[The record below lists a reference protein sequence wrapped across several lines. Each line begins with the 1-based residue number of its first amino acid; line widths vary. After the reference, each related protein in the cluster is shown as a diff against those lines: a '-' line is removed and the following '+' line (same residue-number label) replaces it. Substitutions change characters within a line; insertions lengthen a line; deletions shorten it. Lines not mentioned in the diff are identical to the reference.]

1 MSTAS
6 APTSLANQPRAK
18 LGYAWYVVIILTTLY
33 MLSFV
38 DRTILSLLVGSI
50 KRDLGI
56 SDTRIG
62 LLQGLSF
69 ALFYTIMGLP
79 LGRLADTRSRRNL
92 VAACVVVWSIFTSAC
107 SVAKSFWSLFFT
119 RIGVGV
125 GEAGLSPAAY
135 SLISDYFPPEKLGVA
150 ISVYYMGVFL
160 GSSLA
165 LLVGG
170 VVVDTMAR
178 IHTVTLPLLGT
189 IASWR
194 VTFLIVGLPG
204 LLGAMLVYTIKE
216 PLRLNMLKSA
226 QGGVAKV
233 SFGEALGQMRIRW
246 QSLGGIS
253 LAMVFQSMANYA
265 LVSWGP
271 AYFSRVHGWTAGQS
285 GKALATILLIA
296 GCGGMYIG
304 GRLSDLW
311 QKRGLDEAPM
321 RVMVIGAIGTGV
333 LLPIGTLLSDVRWT
347 LALLFAGVFFLAL
360 PMGISAAAL
369 QRIFPNQ
376 VRGMVSALY
385 LFILNIGGLTLG
397 PLLPGVFNDYLFHN
411 GKMIGYSLSI
421 TMARRRPMLITLL
434 AASALS
440 CALSD
445 DGGHHRRGLTRPPGP
460 SEAVDPSKVPAFTCR
475 VSKGKP

>member
-1 MSTAS
+1 MTPAS
-6 APTSLANQPRAK
+6 AQSSSANPPSGRAK
-18 LGYAWYVVIILTTLY
+18 PSLRYAWYVVIVLTGLY

-50 KRDLGI
+50 KRDLGV

-92 VAACVVVWSIFTSAC
+92 IAAGVVVWSLFTSAC
-107 SVAKSFWSLFFT
+107 SFAKSFWSLFFT

-135 SLISDYFPPEKLGVA
+135 SLISDYFPPDRLGVA

-204 LLGAMLVYTIKE
+204 LLCALLVYTIKE
-216 PLRLNMLKSA
+216 PLRLNMLRSA
-226 QGGVAKV
+226 QGNPAKL
-233 SFGEALGQMRIRW
+233 SFGQSLGQLRIRW
-246 QSLGGIS
+246 QSVGGIS

-271 AYFSRVHGWTAGQS
+271 TYFSRVHGWTPGQS
-285 GKALATILLIA
+285 GKALAVILLFA
-296 GCGGMYIG
+296 GCGGMYTG
-304 GRLSDLW
+304 GRLQRSLAAPRPGRSADA
-311 QKRGLDEAPM
+311 RHGAGRHRIHCFIARRNAAERRPLDA
-321 RVMVIGAIGTGV
+321 GAAVCGRF
-333 LLPIGTLLSDVRWT
+333 LPGPAHGHLSCR
-347 LALLFAGVFFLAL
+347 FAAHL
-360 PMGISAAAL
+360 PQSGARRSVGAVSFYIEYRRPEPGPAAAGRI
-369 QRIFPNQ
+369 QR
-376 VRGMVSALY
+376 
-385 LFILNIGGLTLG
+385 LF
-397 PLLPGVFNDYLFHN
+397 
-411 GKMIGYSLSI
+411 
-421 TMARRRPMLITLL
+421 
-434 AASALS
+434 
-440 CALSD
+440 
-445 DGGHHRRGLTRPPGP
+445 
-460 SEAVDPSKVPAFTCR
+460 VP
-475 VSKGKP
+475 

>member
-1 MSTAS
+1 MSPAS
-6 APTSLANQPRAK
+6 AASERANQPRAS
-18 LGYAWYVVIILTTLY
+18 LGYAWYVVIILTALY

-38 DRTILSLLVGSI
+38 DRTILGLLVGSI
-50 KRDLGI
+50 KRDLAI

-79 LGRLADTRSRRNL
+79 LGRLADTRNRRN
-92 VAACVVVWSIFTSAC
+92 VIAVGVVVWSFFTAAC

-135 SLISDYFPPEKLGVA
+135 SLISDYFPPERLGVA

-160 GSSLA
+160 GSALA

-170 VVVDTMAR
+170 MVVDVMAR
-178 IHTVTLPLLGT
+178 VHTVTLPLLGT

-194 VTFLIVGLPG
+194 VTFLVVGAPG
-204 LLGAMLVYTIKE
+204 LLGALLVYTIKE
-216 PLRLNMLKSA
+216 PLRRNMLRNAEGKTA
-226 QGGVAKV
+226 RV
-233 SFGEALGQMRIRW
+233 SFGQAWAQMGKRW

-265 LVSWGP
+265 LISWGP
-271 AYFSRVHGWTAGQS
+271 TYFLRVHGWTAGQS
-285 GKALATILLIA
+285 GRALAVILLVA
-296 GCGGMYIG
+296 GCGGMLTG
-304 GRLSDLW
+304 GRLSDHW
-311 QKRGLDEAPM
+311 QRRGLNEAPM
-321 RVMVIGAIGTGV
+321 RVMVLGAILTVV
-333 LLPIGTLLSDVRWT
+333 LLPVGTLLSDARWT
-347 LALLFAGVFFLAL
+347 LAFLFAGVFALAL

-376 VRGMVSALY
+376 VRGVVSALY
-385 LFILNIGGLTLG
+385 LFVLNIGGLSLG

-421 TMARRRPMLITLL
+421 TMGGAAVLMVITLL
-434 AASALS
+434 AAYRHYR
-440 CALSD
+440 
-445 DGGHHRRGLTRPPGP
+445 GHYQMMLETTAAG
-460 SEAVDPSKVPAFTCR
+460 
-475 VSKGKP
+475 

>member
-1 MSTAS
+1 MSPAS
-6 APTSLANQPRAK
+6 AASERANRPRAS
-18 LGYAWYVVIILTTLY
+18 LGYAWYVVIILTALY

-50 KRDLGI
+50 KRDLAI

-79 LGRLADTRSRRNL
+79 LGRLADTRSRRN
-92 VAACVVVWSIFTSAC
+92 VIAAGVVVWSLFTGAC
-107 SVAKSFWSLFFT
+107 SIAKSFWSLFFT

-135 SLISDYFPPEKLGVA
+135 SLISDYFPPERLGVA

-160 GSSLA
+160 GSALA

-170 VVVDTMAR
+170 MVVDTMAR
-178 IHTVTLPLLGT
+178 IHTVTLPLIGT

-194 VTFLIVGLPG
+194 VTFLIVGAPG
-204 LLGAMLVYTIKE
+204 LLGALVVYTIKE
-216 PLRLNMLKSA
+216 PLRRNMLRNA
-226 QGGVAKV
+226 QGKTAQV
-233 SFGEALGQMRIRW
+233 SFGQALVQMGKRW

-265 LVSWGP
+265 LISWGP
-271 AYFSRVHGWTAGQS
+271 TYFLRVHGWTAGQS
-285 GKALATILLIA
+285 GRALAVILLVA
-296 GCGGMYIG
+296 GCGGMFTG
-304 GRLSDLW
+304 GRLSDHW
-311 QKRGLDEAPM
+311 QRRGLNEAPM
-321 RVMVIGAIGTGV
+321 RVMVIGAIATVV
-333 LLPIGTLLSDVRWT
+333 LLPVGTLLSDTRWT
-347 LALLFAGVFFLAL
+347 LAFLFAGVFALAL

-376 VRGMVSALY
+376 VRGVVSALY
-385 LFILNIGGLTLG
+385 LFVLNIGGLSLG
-397 PLLPGVFNDYLFHN
+397 PLLPGVFNDYLFHD

-421 TMARRRPMLITLL
+421 TMGGAAVLMVITLL
-434 AASALS
+434 AAYRHYR
-440 CALSD
+440 
-445 DGGHHRRGLTRPPGP
+445 GHYQMMVETTAAG
-460 SEAVDPSKVPAFTCR
+460 
-475 VSKGKP
+475 

>member
-1 MSTAS
+1 MSAAS
-6 APTSLANQPRAK
+6 APSTRTDPPRAS
-18 LGYAWYVVIILTTLY
+18 LGYAWYVVIILTALY

-79 LGRLADTRSRRNL
+79 LGRLADTRNRRNL
-92 VAACVVVWSIFTSAC
+92 IAAGVLVWSFFTGLC
-107 SVAKSFWSLFFT
+107 SFAKSFWSLFIT

-135 SLISDYFPPEKLGVA
+135 SIISDYFPPARLGVP

-170 VVVDTMAR
+170 IVVDTMAR

-194 VTFLIVGLPG
+194 VTFLIVGAPG
-204 LLGAMLVYTIKE
+204 LLGALLVYTIKE
-216 PLRLNMLKSA
+216 PIRKNLLKSA
-226 QGGVAKV
+226 QGGVAQV
-233 SFGEALGQMRIRW
+233 SFRQALGQMRLRW

-265 LVSWGP
+265 LISWGP
-271 AYFSRVHGWTAGQS
+271 TYFLRVHGWTAGQS
-285 GKALATILLIA
+285 GRALAAILLTA
-296 GCGGMYIG
+296 GCGGMFTG
-304 GRLSDLW
+304 GRLSDHW
-311 QKRGLDEAPM
+311 QRRGLDEAPM
-321 RVMVIGAIGTGV
+321 RVM
-333 LLPIGTLLSDVRWT
+333 LLGSIGTLLLLPVGTLLPDVRWT
-347 LALLFAGVFFLAL
+347 LAFLFAGVFCLAL
-360 PMGISAAAL
+360 PMGISAAAI

-376 VRGMVSALY
+376 VRGVVSALY
-385 LFILNIGGLTLG
+385 LFILNIGGQSLG

-421 TMARRRPMLITLL
+421 TMGGAALLMVLTLRAAYRHYREHYRMMAEITV
-434 AASALS
+434 SA
-440 CALSD
+440 
-445 DGGHHRRGLTRPPGP
+445 
-460 SEAVDPSKVPAFTCR
+460 
-475 VSKGKP
+475 

>member
-1 MSTAS
+1 MTPAPASTS
-6 APTSLANQPRAK
+6 HVKQPRVS
-18 LGYAWYVVIILTTLY
+18 LGYAWYVVIVLTALY

-69 ALFYTIMGLP
+69 ALFYTVMGLP

-92 VAACVVVWSIFTSAC
+92 IAAGVVVWSIFTSLC
-107 SVAKSFWSLFFT
+107 SAAKSFWSLFLT

-135 SLISDYFPPEKLGVA
+135 SLIADYFPPERLGVA

-170 VVVDTMAR
+170 VVVDTMA
-178 IHTVTLPLLGT
+178 HVPTVTLPLLGT

-204 LLGAMLVYTIKE
+204 LVCALLVYTIRE
-216 PLRLNMLKSA
+216 PLRRNMLRSA
-226 QGGVAKV
+226 QGAPARL
-233 SFGEALGQMRIRW
+233 SFAESFGQMRMRW

-271 AYFSRVHGWTAGQS
+271 TYFLRVHGWTPGQS
-285 GKALATILLIA
+285 GKALAAVLLIS
-296 GCGGMYIG
+296 GCGGMYLG
-304 GRLSDLW
+304 GRLSDRW
-311 QKRGLDEAPM
+311 QKLGLEEAPM
-321 RVMVIGAIGTGV
+321 RVMVVGAIGTIL
-333 LLPIGTLLSDVRWT
+333 LLPVGTLLSDVRWT
-347 LALLFAGVFFLAL
+347 MGLLFAGVFFLAL

-376 VRGMVSALY
+376 VRGVVSALY
-385 LFILNIGGLTLG
+385 LFILNIGGQSLG

-421 TMARRRPMLITLL
+421 TMGGAAILMLITLL
-434 AASALS
+434 AAYRHYRKHYQMMIA
-440 CALSD
+440 A
-445 DGGHHRRGLTRPPGP
+445 T
-460 SEAVDPSKVPAFTCR
+460 AA
-475 VSKGKP
+475 

>member
-1 MSTAS
+1 MSQPAISPSDARTPSAS
-6 APTSLANQPRAK
+6 LR
-18 LGYAWYVVIILTTLY
+18 YAWYVVIVLTALY

-92 VAACVVVWSIFTSAC
+92 IAAGVVVWSIFTGLCSA
-107 SVAKSFWSLFFT
+107 AKSFWSLFVT

-135 SLISDYFPPEKLGVA
+135 SLISDYFPPERLGVP

-170 VVVDTMAR
+170 IVVDAMVRTP
-178 IHTVTLPLLGT
+178 TVTLPLLGT

-194 VTFLIVGLPG
+194 VTFLIVGAPG
-204 LLGAMLVYTIKE
+204 LLGALLVYTIKE
-216 PLRLNMLKSA
+216 PVRKNLLRSA
-226 QGGVAKV
+226 QGAVAHL
-233 SFGEALGQMRIRW
+233 SFGQAIGQLRLRW

-253 LAMVFQSMANYA
+253 LGMVFQSMANYA
-265 LVSWGP
+265 LISWGP
-271 AYFSRVHGWTAGQS
+271 TYFSRVHGWTPGQS
-285 GKALATILLIA
+285 GRALAAILLTA
-296 GCGGMYIG
+296 GCGGMYTG
-304 GRLSDLW
+304 GRLSDRW
-311 QKRGLDEAPM
+311 QRRGLDEAPM
-321 RVMVIGAIGTGV
+321 RVMMLGAVGTLV
-333 LLPIGTLLSDVRWT
+333 LLPVGTLLADVRWT
-347 LALLFAGVFFLAL
+347 LAFLFAGVFFLAL

-376 VRGMVSALY
+376 VRGVVSALY
-385 LFILNIGGLTLG
+385 LFILNIGGQSLG

-421 TMARRRPMLITLL
+421 TMGGAALLMLLTFRAAYGYYREHYRRMADITV
-434 AASALS
+434 AA
-440 CALSD
+440 
-445 DGGHHRRGLTRPPGP
+445 
-460 SEAVDPSKVPAFTCR
+460 
-475 VSKGKP
+475 

>member
-1 MSTAS
+1 MTPAS
-6 APTSLANQPRAK
+6 APSTLANPPRAS
-18 LGYAWYVVIILTTLY
+18 LRYAWYVVIVLTALY

-92 VAACVVVWSIFTSAC
+92 IAASVIVWSLFTSAC
-107 SVAKSFWSLFFT
+107 SAAKSFWSLFLT

-135 SLISDYFPPEKLGVA
+135 SLISDYFPAERLGVA

-160 GSSLA
+160 GSGMA
-165 LLVGG
+165 LLLGG
-170 VVVDTMAR
+170 IVVDTMAR

-204 LLGAMLVYTIKE
+204 LLFALLAYTIKE
-216 PLRLNMLKSA
+216 PLRRNMLRSA
-226 QGGVAKV
+226 QGDVARL
-233 SFGEALGQMRIRW
+233 SFGQSFAQMRLRW

-253 LAMVFQSMANYA
+253 LGMVFQSMANYA

-271 AYFSRVHGWTAGQS
+271 TYFLRVHGWTPGQS

-296 GCGGMYIG
+296 GCGGMYTG
-304 GRLSDLW
+304 GRLSDRW
-311 QKRGLDEAPM
+311 QRRGLDEAPM
-321 RVMVIGAIGTGV
+321 RVMVLGAIFTIV
-333 LLPIGTLLSDVRWT
+333 LLPVGTLLSDVRWT
-347 LALLFAGVFFLAL
+347 LAFLFAGVFALAL

-376 VRGMVSALY
+376 VRGVVSALY
-385 LFILNIGGLTLG
+385 LFILNIGGQTFG

-421 TMARRRPMLITLL
+421 TMGGAAVLMLITFL
-434 AASALS
+434 AAYRHYRA
-440 CALSD
+440 
-445 DGGHHRRGLTRPPGP
+445 HYRMMLT
-460 SEAVDPSKVPAFTCR
+460 ATAAA
-475 VSKGKP
+475 

>member
-1 MSTAS
+1 MTTAS
-6 APTSLANQPRAK
+6 TQSARTNQPSNQAK
-18 LGYAWYVVIILTTLY
+18 TSLGYAWYVVIVLTALY

-92 VAACVVVWSIFTSAC
+92 IAAGVVVWSLFTSAC
-107 SVAKSFWSLFFT
+107 SASKSFWSLFLT

-135 SLISDYFPPEKLGVA
+135 SLISDYFPPERLGVA

-170 VVVDTMAR
+170 VVVDTMTR

-204 LLGAMLVYTIKE
+204 LLFALLVYTIKE
-216 PLRLNMLKSA
+216 PLRRNMLRSA
-226 QGGVAKV
+226 QGEVARV
-233 SFGEALGQMRIRW
+233 TFAQSFGQMRIRW
-246 QSLGGIS
+246 QSVGGIS

-265 LVSWGP
+265 LISWGP
-271 AYFSRVHGWTAGQS
+271 TYFSRVHGWTPGQS
-285 GKALATILLIA
+285 GKALAAILLIA
-296 GCGGMYIG
+296 GCGGMYTG
-304 GRLSDLW
+304 GRLSDRW
-311 QKRGLDEAPM
+311 QRRGLDEAPM
-321 RVMVIGAIGTGV
+321 RVMVLGAIGTIL
-333 LLPIGTLLSDVRWT
+333 LLPIGTLLPDVRWT
-347 LALLFAGVFFLAL
+347 LALLYAGVFCLAL

-376 VRGMVSALY
+376 VRGVVSALY
-385 LFILNIGGLTLG
+385 LFVLNIGGLTLG

-421 TMARRRPMLITLL
+421 TMGGAAVLMLLTLL
-434 AASALS
+434 AAYR
-440 CALSD
+440 
-445 DGGHHRRGLTRPPGP
+445 HYRRHYQLMLTTT
-460 SEAVDPSKVPAFTCR
+460 AA
-475 VSKGKP
+475 

>member
-1 MSTAS
+1 MTPVPTQS
-6 APTSLANQPRAK
+6 ARANQSSAS
-18 LGYAWYVVIILTTLY
+18 LGYAWYVVVVLTALY

-50 KRDLGI
+50 KRDLGV

-69 ALFYTIMGLP
+69 ALFYTLMGLP

-92 VAACVVVWSIFTSAC
+92 IAAGVVVWSFFTSAC
-107 SVAKSFWSLFFT
+107 SIAKSFWSLFFT

-135 SLISDYFPPEKLGVA
+135 SLISDYFPPERLGVA

-160 GSSLA
+160 GTSLA
-165 LLVGG
+165 LLIGG
-170 VVVDTMAR
+170 IVMDTTAR
-178 IHTVTLPLLGT
+178 IQTVTLPVLGA

-204 LLGAMLVYTIKE
+204 LLFALLAYTIRE
-216 PLRLNMLKSA
+216 PLRRNTLRNA
-226 QGGVAKV
+226 QGETARLGFAQ
-233 SFGEALGQMRIRW
+233 SFGQMRIRW

-253 LAMVFQSMANYA
+253 LGMTFQSMATYGLIA
-265 LVSWGP
+265 WGP
-271 AYFSRVHGWTAGQS
+271 TYFSRVHGWTPGQS
-285 GKALATILLIA
+285 GKALAVILLLA
-296 GCGGMYIG
+296 GCGGMYTG
-304 GRLSDLW
+304 GRLSDRW
-311 QKRGLDEAPM
+311 QRRGLDEAPM
-321 RVMVIGAIGTGV
+321 RVMVLAGIGSV
-333 LLPIGTLLSDVRWT
+333 LLLPAGMLLRDARWT
-347 LALLFAGVFFLAL
+347 VALLFVGVFFVAM

-385 LFILNIGGLTLG
+385 LFVLNIGGLSLG
-397 PLLPGVFNDYLFHN
+397 PLLPGVFNDYLFHD

-421 TMARRRPMLITLL
+421 TMGGAAVLMLCTFLW
-434 AASALS
+434 AYRHYREHFKMMTGGVP
-440 CALSD
+440 
-445 DGGHHRRGLTRPPGP
+445 DGE
-460 SEAVDPSKVPAFTCR
+460 S
-475 VSKGKP
+475 

>member
-1 MSTAS
+1 MTPTQAPS
-6 APTSLANQPRAK
+6 ARAQQPSTSLR
-18 LGYAWYVVIILTTLY
+18 YAWYVVIVLTALY

-56 SDTRIG
+56 SDTRVG

-92 VAACVVVWSIFTSAC
+92 IAAGVVVWSLFTSFC
-107 SVAKSFWSLFFT
+107 SATKSFWSLFLT

-135 SLISDYFPPEKLGVA
+135 SLISDYFPPERLGVA

-170 VVVDTMAR
+170 IVVDTMSR
-178 IHTVTLPLLGT
+178 VHTVTLPLLGT

-194 VTFLIVGLPG
+194 VTFLVVGLPG
-204 LLGAMLVYTIKE
+204 LLFALLVYTIKE
-216 PLRLNMLKSA
+216 PLRRNMLRSA
-226 QGGVAKV
+226 QGGAARL
-233 SFGEALGQMRIRW
+233 SFGQSFGQMRIRW

-271 AYFSRVHGWTAGQS
+271 TYFSRVHGWTPGQS
-285 GKALATILLIA
+285 GKALAVILLLA
-296 GCGGMYIG
+296 GCGGMYTG
-304 GRLSDLW
+304 GRLSDRW
-311 QKRGLDEAPM
+311 QRRGLHEAPM
-321 RVMVIGAIGTGV
+321 RVMVVGASLTIL
-333 LLPIGTLLSDVRWT
+333 LLPVGTLLSDVRWT
-347 LALLFAGVFFLAL
+347 LAMLFLGVFALAL

-385 LFILNIGGLTLG
+385 LFILNIGGQSLG

-411 GKMIGYSLSI
+411 GKMIGYSLSL
-421 TMARRRPMLITLL
+421 TMGGAAVLMLVVLL
-434 AASALS
+434 ASYRHYRNHYEMML
-440 CALSD
+440 
-445 DGGHHRRGLTRPPGP
+445 
-460 SEAVDPSKVPAFTCR
+460 AVAATD
-475 VSKGKP
+475 

>member
-1 MSTAS
+1 MSPAS
-6 APTSLANQPRAK
+6 ATSTRLNQPRAS
-18 LGYAWYVVIILTTLY
+18 LGYAWYVVIVLTALY

-79 LGRLADTRSRRNL
+79 LGRLADTRCRRNL
-92 VAACVVVWSIFTSAC
+92 IAACVVVWSFFTGLC
-107 SVAKSFWSLFFT
+107 SFAKSFWSLFFT

-135 SLISDYFPPEKLGVA
+135 SLISDYFPPERLGVP

-170 VVVDTMAR
+170 IVVDTMAR
-178 IHTVTLPLLGT
+178 IPTVTLPLLGT

-194 VTFLIVGLPG
+194 VTFLIVGAPG
-204 LLGAMLVYTIKE
+204 LLGALLVYTIKE
-216 PLRLNMLKSA
+216 PVRKNLLRSA
-226 QGGVAKV
+226 QGGVAHL
-233 SFGEALGQMRIRW
+233 SFPQALGQLRLRW

-253 LAMVFQSMANYA
+253 LGMVFQSMANYA
-265 LVSWGP
+265 LISWGP
-271 AYFSRVHGWTAGQS
+271 TYFLRVHGWTAGQS
-285 GKALATILLIA
+285 GRALAAILLTA
-296 GCGGMYIG
+296 GCGGMYAG
-304 GRLSDLW
+304 GRWSDRW
-311 QKRGLDEAPM
+311 QRRGLDEAPM
-321 RVMVIGAIGTGV
+321 RVMMVGAV
-333 LLPIGTLLSDVRWT
+333 GTLVFLPVGTMLADVRWT
-347 LALLFAGVFFLAL
+347 LAFLFAGVFFLAL

-376 VRGMVSALY
+376 VRGIVSALY
-385 LFILNIGGLTLG
+385 LFVLNIGGLSLG
-397 PLLPGVFNDYLFHN
+397 PLLPGVFDDYLFHN
-411 GKMIGYSLSI
+411 GRMIGYSLAI
-421 TMARRRPMLITLL
+421 TMGGAALLMLVTFRAAYGYYREHYRMMAAIT
-434 AASALS
+434 
-440 CALSD
+440 
-445 DGGHHRRGLTRPPGP
+445 
-460 SEAVDPSKVPAFTCR
+460 V
-475 VSKGKP
+475 

>member
-1 MSTAS
+1 MTPASAQSTHAARPTAS
-6 APTSLANQPRAK
+6 
-18 LGYAWYVVIILTTLY
+18 LGYAWYVVIVLTALY

-69 ALFYTIMGLP
+69 ALFYTLMGLP
-79 LGRLADTRSRRNL
+79 LGRVADTRNRRNL
-92 VAACVVVWSIFTSAC
+92 IAASVVVWSLFTSFC
-107 SVAKSFWSLFFT
+107 SAAKSFWSLFFT

-135 SLISDYFPPEKLGVA
+135 SLIADYFPPDRLGVA

-160 GSSLA
+160 GSGVA

-170 VVVDTMAR
+170 MVVDTMTR

-204 LLGAMLVYTIKE
+204 LVFAMLAYTIKE
-216 PLRLNMLKSA
+216 PLRRNMLKSA
-226 QGGVAKV
+226 QGEVARL
-233 SFGEALGQMRIRW
+233 SFVQSLAQMRLRW

-253 LAMVFQSMANYA
+253 LGMVFQSMANYA

-271 AYFSRVHGWTAGQS
+271 TYFSRVHGWTPGQS

-296 GCGGMYIG
+296 GCGGMYTG
-304 GRLSDLW
+304 GRLSDRW
-311 QKRGLDEAPM
+311 QRRGLDEAPM
-321 RVMVIGAIGTGV
+321 RVMVFGAIGTIV
-333 LLPIGTLLSDVRWT
+333 LLPVGTLLPDVRWT

-385 LFILNIGGLTLG
+385 LFILNIGGQTLG
-397 PLLPGVFNDYLFHN
+397 PLLPGMFNDYLFHN

-421 TMARRRPMLITLL
+421 TMGGAAILMLLTFL
-434 AASALS
+434 AAYRHYREHYQVMLATTV
-440 CALSD
+440 A
-445 DGGHHRRGLTRPPGP
+445 
-460 SEAVDPSKVPAFTCR
+460 A
-475 VSKGKP
+475 

>member
-1 MSTAS
+1 MTPAS
-6 APTSLANQPRAK
+6 AQSSSAHQPPGQARTSLR
-18 LGYAWYVVIILTTLY
+18 YAWYVVIVLTALY

-79 LGRLADTRSRRNL
+79 LGRMADTRSRRNL
-92 VAACVVVWSIFTSAC
+92 IAAGVVVWSLFTSAC
-107 SVAKSFWSLFFT
+107 SFAKSFWSLFFT

-135 SLISDYFPPEKLGVA
+135 SLISDYFPPDRLGVA

-204 LLGAMLVYTIKE
+204 LLCALLVYTIKE
-216 PLRLNMLKSA
+216 PLRLNMLRSA
-226 QGGVAKV
+226 QGRSRETELRPVPRAT
-233 SFGEALGQMRIRW
+233 AD
-246 QSLGGIS
+246 S
-253 LAMVFQSMANYA
+253 LAIRRRHFARD
-265 LVSWGP
+265 G
-271 AYFSRVHGWTAGQS
+271 FSVHGQLRAGFVGPHLFFARAWLDARPIRQGAGGDSSLRRLRRHVHRRPAQRSLAAPRPGRSADASDGAGRHRNHSFIARRNTAQRRP
-285 GKALATILLIA
+285 LDA
-296 GCGGMYIG
+296 GAAVCGCFLPGTRQVVTDTM
-304 GRLSDLW
+304 S
-311 QKRGLDEAPM
+311 RG
-321 RVMVIGAIGTGV
+321 
-333 LLPIGTLLSDVRWT
+333 
-347 LALLFAGVFFLAL
+347 
-360 PMGISAAAL
+360 
-369 QRIFPNQ
+369 IFSL
-376 VRGMVSALY
+376 R
-385 LFILNIGGLTLG
+385 G
-397 PLLPGVFNDYLFHN
+397 PLLIRVNDRHVCNAL
-411 GKMIGYSLSI
+411 GMG
-421 TMARRRPMLITLL
+421 RP
-434 AASALS
+434 A
-440 CALSD
+440 
-445 DGGHHRRGLTRPPGP
+445 GLP
-460 SEAVDPSKVPAFTCR
+460 
-475 VSKGKP
+475 VSHS

>member
-1 MSTAS
+1 MTPAPASTTPATPP
-6 APTSLANQPRAK
+6 ARSLR
-18 LGYAWYVVIILTTLY
+18 YAWYVVAVLTALY

-50 KRDLGI
+50 KRDLAI

-79 LGRLADTRSRRNL
+79 LGRLADTRNRRNL
-92 VAACVVVWSIFTSAC
+92 VAGSVIVWSLFTGAC
-107 SVAKSFWSLFFT
+107 SAAKSFWSLFLT

-135 SLISDYFPPEKLGVA
+135 SLISDYFPPERLGVA
-150 ISVYYMGVFL
+150 ISIYYMGVFL

-170 VVVDTMAR
+170 IVVDTMA
-178 IHTVTLPLLGT
+178 HVPTVTLPLLGT

-204 LLGAMLVYTIKE
+204 LLFALLSFTIKE
-216 PLRLNMLKSA
+216 PLRLGMLRSA
-226 QGGVAKV
+226 QGGVARI
-233 SFGEALGQMRIRW
+233 SFAQAFGQMRLRW
-246 QSLGGIS
+246 QSLAGIS

-271 AYFSRVHGWTAGQS
+271 TYFSRVHGWTPGQS
-285 GKALATILLIA
+285 GKALAVILLFA
-296 GCGGMYIG
+296 GCGGMYTG
-304 GRLSDLW
+304 GRLSDRW
-311 QKRGLDEAPM
+311 QKRGLIEAPM
-321 RVMVIGAIGTGV
+321 RVMTLGAVFTIV
-333 LLPIGTLLSDVRWT
+333 LLPIGTLLSDVRAT
-347 LALLFAGVFFLAL
+347 LAFLFVGVFALAL

-376 VRGMVSALY
+376 CRGVVSALY
-385 LFILNIGGLTLG
+385 LFILNIGGQSLG

-421 TMARRRPMLITLL
+421 TMGGAAVLMLVTLL
-434 AASALS
+434 VAYRHYREHYQLMVATA
-440 CALSD
+440 
-445 DGGHHRRGLTRPPGP
+445 
-460 SEAVDPSKVPAFTCR
+460 
-475 VSKGKP
+475 

>member
-1 MSTAS
+1 VSQPAISPTAEG
-6 APTSLANQPRAK
+6 AERTG
-18 LGYAWYVVIILTTLY
+18 LGYAWYVVIVLTALY

-50 KRDLGI
+50 RRDLGI

-92 VAACVVVWSIFTSAC
+92 IAVGVVVWSLFTSFC
-107 SVAKSFWSLFFT
+107 SAAKSFWSLFLT

-170 VVVDTMAR
+170 MVVDTMSR

-204 LLGAMLVYTIKE
+204 LVFALLVYTIKE
-216 PLRLNMLKSA
+216 PLRRNLLKSA
-226 QGGVAKV
+226 QGGVARL
-233 SFGEALGQMRIRW
+233 SFGQSLGQLRLRW

-253 LAMVFQSMANYA
+253 LGMVFQSMANYA

-271 AYFSRVHGWTAGQS
+271 TYFLRVHGWTPGQS
-285 GKALATILLIA
+285 GKALAAILLIA
-296 GCGGMYIG
+296 GCGGMYTG
-304 GRLSDLW
+304 GRLSDYW
-311 QKRGLDEAPM
+311 QRRGMAEAPM
-321 RVMVIGAIGTGV
+321 RVMVIGAAFTIV
-333 LLPIGTLLSDVRWT
+333 LLPVGPLLPDVRAT
-347 LALLFAGVFFLAL
+347 LAMLFLGVFALAL

-376 VRGMVSALY
+376 VRGVVSALY
-385 LFILNIGGLTLG
+385 LFILNIGGQSLG

-411 GKMIGYSLSI
+411 GRMIGYSLAI
-421 TMARRRPMLITLL
+421 TMGGASVLMLVTLL
-434 AASALS
+434 AAYRHYGA
-440 CALSD
+440 
-445 DGGHHRRGLTRPPGP
+445 HYRMM
-460 SEAVDPSKVPAFTCR
+460 SEATTGAA
-475 VSKGKP
+475 

>member
-1 MSTAS
+1 MSPASTAS
-6 APTSLANQPRAK
+6 ERADQPRAS
-18 LGYAWYVVIILTTLY
+18 LGYAWYVVIILTALY

-38 DRTILSLLVGSI
+38 DRTILGLLVGSI

-79 LGRLADTRSRRNL
+79 LGRLADTRNRRNL
-92 VAACVVVWSIFTSAC
+92 IAAGVVIWSIFTGAC
-107 SVAKSFWSLFFT
+107 SIAKSFWSLFFT

-135 SLISDYFPPEKLGVA
+135 SLISDYFPPERLGVA

-160 GSSLA
+160 GSALA

-170 VVVDTMAR
+170 MVVDTMAR

-194 VTFLIVGLPG
+194 VTFLIVGAPG
-204 LLGAMLVYTIKE
+204 LLGALVVYTIKE
-216 PLRLNMLKSA
+216 PLRRNMLRNA
-226 QGGVAKV
+226 QGKTAQV
-233 SFGEALGQMRIRW
+233 SFGQALVQMGKRW

-265 LVSWGP
+265 LISWGP
-271 AYFSRVHGWTAGQS
+271 TYFLRVHGWTVGQS
-285 GKALATILLIA
+285 GRALAVILLVA
-296 GCGGMYIG
+296 GCGGMYTG
-304 GRLSDLW
+304 GRLSDHW
-311 QKRGLDEAPM
+311 QRRGLNEAPM
-321 RVMVIGAIGTGV
+321 RVMVLGAIATV
-333 LLPIGTLLSDVRWT
+333 LLLPVGTLLSDTRWT
-347 LALLFAGVFFLAL
+347 LAFLFAGVFALAL

-376 VRGMVSALY
+376 VRGVVSALY
-385 LFILNIGGLTLG
+385 LFVLNIGGLSLG

-421 TMARRRPMLITLL
+421 TMGGAAVLMLITLL
-434 AASALS
+434 AAYRHYR
-440 CALSD
+440 
-445 DGGHHRRGLTRPPGP
+445 GHYQMMVETT
-460 SEAVDPSKVPAFTCR
+460 AAA
-475 VSKGKP
+475 

>member
-1 MSTAS
+1 
-6 APTSLANQPRAK
+6 
-18 LGYAWYVVIILTTLY
+18 LGYAWYVVIVLTALY

-79 LGRLADTRSRRNL
+79 LGRLADTRCRRNL
-92 VAACVVVWSIFTSAC
+92 IAACVVVWSFFTGLC
-107 SVAKSFWSLFFT
+107 SFAKSFWSLFFT

-135 SLISDYFPPEKLGVA
+135 SLISDYFPPERLGVP

-170 VVVDTMAR
+170 IVVDTMAR
-178 IHTVTLPLLGT
+178 IPTVTLPLLGT

-194 VTFLIVGLPG
+194 VTFLIVGAPG
-204 LLGAMLVYTIKE
+204 LLGALLVYTIKE
-216 PLRLNMLKSA
+216 PVRKNLLRSA
-226 QGGVAKV
+226 QGGVAHL
-233 SFGEALGQMRIRW
+233 SFPQALGQLRLRW

-253 LAMVFQSMANYA
+253 LGMVFQSMANYA
-265 LVSWGP
+265 LISWGP
-271 AYFSRVHGWTAGQS
+271 TYFLRVHGWTAGQS
-285 GKALATILLIA
+285 GRALAAILLTA
-296 GCGGMYIG
+296 GCGGMYAG
-304 GRLSDLW
+304 GRWSDRW
-311 QKRGLDEAPM
+311 QRRGLDEAPM
-321 RVMVIGAIGTGV
+321 RVMMVGAV
-333 LLPIGTLLSDVRWT
+333 GTLVFLPVGTMLADVRWT
-347 LALLFAGVFFLAL
+347 LAFLFAGVFFLAL

-376 VRGMVSALY
+376 VRGIVSALY
-385 LFILNIGGLTLG
+385 LFVLNIGGLSLG
-397 PLLPGVFNDYLFHN
+397 PLLPGVFDDYLFHN
-411 GKMIGYSLSI
+411 GRMIGYSLAI
-421 TMARRRPMLITLL
+421 TMGGAALLMLVTFRAAYGYYREHYRMMAAIT
-434 AASALS
+434 
-440 CALSD
+440 
-445 DGGHHRRGLTRPPGP
+445 
-460 SEAVDPSKVPAFTCR
+460 V
-475 VSKGKP
+475 

>member
-1 MSTAS
+1 MTPAS
-6 APTSLANQPRAK
+6 APSTQASRTAAS
-18 LGYAWYVVIILTTLY
+18 LGYAWYVVIVLTALY

-38 DRTILSLLVGSI
+38 DRTILGLLVGSI

-92 VAACVVVWSIFTSAC
+92 VAAGVVVWSIFTSAC
-107 SVAKSFWSLFFT
+107 AIAKSFWSLFFT

-135 SLISDYFPPEKLGVA
+135 SLISDYFPPDKLGVA

-170 VVVDTMAR
+170 VVVDIMAR
-178 IHTVTLPLLGT
+178 VHTVTLPLIGT

-194 VTFLIVGLPG
+194 VTFLVVGLPG
-204 LLGAMLVYTIKE
+204 LLCALLAYTIKE
-216 PLRLNMLKSA
+216 PVRRNMLKNA
-226 QGGVAKV
+226 QGQVAQL
-233 SFGEALGQMRIRW
+233 SFGQAFGQMRIRW
-246 QSLGGIS
+246 QSVAGIS

-271 AYFSRVHGWTAGQS
+271 TYFSRVHGWTPGQS
-285 GKALATILLIA
+285 GKALATILLLA
-296 GCGGMYIG
+296 GCGGMYTG
-304 GRLSDLW
+304 GRLSDRW
-311 QKRGLDEAPM
+311 QRRGLDEAPL
-321 RVMVIGAIGTGV
+321 RVMVLGAIGTV
-333 LLPIGTLLSDVRWT
+333 LLLPVGTLLPDVRWT
-347 LALLFAGVFFLAL
+347 LVLLFAGVFCLAL
-360 PMGISAAAL
+360 PMGISASAL

-385 LFILNIGGLTLG
+385 LFVLNIGGLSLG

-421 TMARRRPMLITLL
+421 TMGGAAVLMLITLL
-434 AASALS
+434 AAYRHYRDHYQMMLATTSA
-440 CALSD
+440 A
-445 DGGHHRRGLTRPPGP
+445 
-460 SEAVDPSKVPAFTCR
+460 
-475 VSKGKP
+475 

>member
-1 MSTAS
+1 MSQPAISPSDARTPPAS
-6 APTSLANQPRAK
+6 LR
-18 LGYAWYVVIILTTLY
+18 YAWYVVIVLTALY

-69 ALFYTIMGLP
+69 ALFYTVMGLP

-92 VAACVVVWSIFTSAC
+92 IAAGVVVWSFFTGLCSA
-107 SVAKSFWSLFFT
+107 AKSFWSLFVT

-135 SLISDYFPPEKLGVA
+135 SLISDYFPPERLGVP

-170 VVVDTMAR
+170 MVVDAMAR
-178 IHTVTLPLLGT
+178 TPTVTLPLLGT

-194 VTFLIVGLPG
+194 VTFLIVGAPG
-204 LLGAMLVYTIKE
+204 LLGALLVYTIKE
-216 PLRLNMLKSA
+216 PVRKNLLRSA
-226 QGGVAKV
+226 QGGVAHL
-233 SFGEALGQMRIRW
+233 SIPQALGQLRLRW

-253 LAMVFQSMANYA
+253 LGMVFQSMANYA
-265 LVSWGP
+265 LISWGP
-271 AYFSRVHGWTAGQS
+271 TYFSRVHGWTPGQS
-285 GKALATILLIA
+285 GRALAAILLTA
-296 GCGGMYIG
+296 GCGGMYTG
-304 GRLSDLW
+304 GRLSDRW
-311 QKRGLDEAPM
+311 QRRGLDEAPM
-321 RVMVIGAIGTGV
+321 RVMMLGAV
-333 LLPIGTLLSDVRWT
+333 GTLLLLPVGTLLADVRWT
-347 LALLFAGVFFLAL
+347 LAFLFAGVFFLAL

-376 VRGMVSALY
+376 VRGVVSALY
-385 LFILNIGGLTLG
+385 LFILNIGGQSLG

-421 TMARRRPMLITLL
+421 TMGGAALLMLLTFRAAYGYYREHYRMMAAIT
-434 AASALS
+434 AAA
-440 CALSD
+440 
-445 DGGHHRRGLTRPPGP
+445 
-460 SEAVDPSKVPAFTCR
+460 
-475 VSKGKP
+475 

>member
-1 MSTAS
+1 MSPAS
-6 APTSLANQPRAK
+6 ATTARTNPPKAG
-18 LGYAWYVVIILTTLY
+18 LGYAWYVVIILTALY

-69 ALFYTIMGLP
+69 ALFYTVMGLP

-92 VAACVVVWSIFTSAC
+92 IAAGVVVWSFFTGLC
-107 SVAKSFWSLFFT
+107 SFAKSFWSLFVT

-135 SLISDYFPPEKLGVA
+135 SLIADYFPPERLGVP

-160 GSSLA
+160 GSSMA
-165 LLVGG
+165 MLLGG
-170 VVVDTMAR
+170 MVVDTMAR

-189 IASWR
+189 VASWR
-194 VTFLIVGLPG
+194 VTFLIVGAPG
-204 LLGAMLVYTIKE
+204 LLGALLVYTIKE
-216 PLRLNMLKSA
+216 PLRKSMLKNA
-226 QGGVAKV
+226 QGHAAHL
-233 SFGEALGQMRIRW
+233 SFAQVFGQMRLRW
-246 QSLGGIS
+246 QSLAGIS

-265 LVSWGP
+265 LISWGP
-271 AYFSRVHGWTAGQS
+271 TYFSRVHGWTAGQS
-285 GKALATILLIA
+285 GRALAAILLTA
-296 GCGGMYIG
+296 GCGGMFIG
-304 GRLSDLW
+304 GRLSDHW
-311 QKRGLDEAPM
+311 QRRGLDEAPM
-321 RVMVIGAIGTGV
+321 RVMVIGAIGTIL
-333 LLPIGTLLSDVRWT
+333 LLPIGTLLPSIAWT
-347 LALLFAGVFFLAL
+347 LALLWAGVFTLAL

-376 VRGMVSALY
+376 VRGVVSALY
-385 LFILNIGGLTLG
+385 LFILNIGGQSLG

-421 TMARRRPMLITLL
+421 TMGGAAVLMLVTLL
-434 AASALS
+434 AAYRHYGDHYRMMAKTTV
-440 CALSD
+440 A
-445 DGGHHRRGLTRPPGP
+445 
-460 SEAVDPSKVPAFTCR
+460 A
-475 VSKGKP
+475 

>member
-1 MSTAS
+1 MSQPAISPSDARTPSAS
-6 APTSLANQPRAK
+6 LR
-18 LGYAWYVVIILTTLY
+18 YAWYVVIVLTALY

-92 VAACVVVWSIFTSAC
+92 IAAGVVVWSIFTGLCSA
-107 SVAKSFWSLFFT
+107 AKSFWSLFVT

-135 SLISDYFPPEKLGVA
+135 SLISDYFPPERLGVP

-170 VVVDTMAR
+170 IVVDAMVRTP
-178 IHTVTLPLLGT
+178 TVTLPLLGT

-194 VTFLIVGLPG
+194 VTFLIVGAPG
-204 LLGAMLVYTIKE
+204 LLGALLVYTIKE
-216 PLRLNMLKSA
+216 PVRKNLLRSA
-226 QGGVAKV
+226 QGGVAHL
-233 SFGEALGQMRIRW
+233 SFRQALGQLRLRW

-253 LAMVFQSMANYA
+253 LGMVFQSMANYA
-265 LVSWGP
+265 LISWGP
-271 AYFSRVHGWTAGQS
+271 TYFSRVHGWTPGQS
-285 GKALATILLIA
+285 GRALAAILLTA
-296 GCGGMYIG
+296 GCGGMYTG
-304 GRLSDLW
+304 GRLSDRW
-311 QKRGLDEAPM
+311 QRRGLDEAPM
-321 RVMVIGAIGTGV
+321 RVMMLGAVGTLV
-333 LLPIGTLLSDVRWT
+333 LLPVGTLLADVRWT
-347 LALLFAGVFFLAL
+347 LAFLFAGVFFLAL

-376 VRGMVSALY
+376 VRGVVSALY
-385 LFILNIGGLTLG
+385 LFILNIGGQSLG
-397 PLLPGVFNDYLFHN
+397 PLLPGMFNDYLFHN

-421 TMARRRPMLITLL
+421 TMGGAALLMLLTFRAAYGYYREHYRMMADITV
-434 AASALS
+434 AA
-440 CALSD
+440 
-445 DGGHHRRGLTRPPGP
+445 
-460 SEAVDPSKVPAFTCR
+460 
-475 VSKGKP
+475 

>member
-1 MSTAS
+1 MTPAS
-6 APTSLANQPRAK
+6 AQSSRANQPPGQARTS
-18 LGYAWYVVIILTTLY
+18 LRYAWYVVIVLTALY

-50 KRDLGI
+50 KRDLGV

-92 VAACVVVWSIFTSAC
+92 IAAGVVVWSLFTSAC
-107 SVAKSFWSLFFT
+107 SFAKSFWSLFFT

-135 SLISDYFPPEKLGVA
+135 SLISDYFPPDRLGVA

-204 LLGAMLVYTIKE
+204 LLCALLAYTIKE
-216 PLRLNMLKSA
+216 PLRLNMLRSA
-226 QGGVAKV
+226 QGNPAKL
-233 SFGEALGQMRIRW
+233 SFGQSLGQLRIRW
-246 QSLGGIS
+246 QSVGGIS

-271 AYFSRVHGWTAGQS
+271 TYFSRVHGWTPGQS
-285 GKALATILLIA
+285 GKALAVILLFA
-296 GCGGMYIG
+296 GCGGMYTG
-304 GRLSDLW
+304 GRLSDRW
-311 QKRGLDEAPM
+311 QRRGLDEAPM
-321 RVMVIGAIGTGV
+321 RVMVLGAIGSIL

-347 LALLFAGVFFLAL
+347 LALLFAGVFCLAL

-376 VRGMVSALY
+376 VRGVVSALY
-385 LFILNIGGLTLG
+385 LFILNIGGQSLG

-421 TMARRRPMLITLL
+421 TMGGAAVLMLLTLMASYRHYRDHYQMML
-434 AASALS
+434 ATA
-440 CALSD
+440 
-445 DGGHHRRGLTRPPGP
+445 P
-460 SEAVDPSKVPAFTCR
+460 
-475 VSKGKP
+475 